1 MKLLEHV
8 EITMAQLAFEAN
20 LSHYSLSSNHFVK
33 GNVIIDKLTM
43 QARKTLPNSTAVGE
57 EGELH
62 SAQSKSPRVIWGR
75 Y

>member
-33 GNVIIDKLTM
+33 GNVIIDKL

-62 SAQSKSPRVIWGR
+62 ST
-75 Y
+75 